1 MEIQLNYVDYEDPA
15 VQSRKCL
22 EVCCK
27 FGKTVIIMEPVKGG
41 NLISPPGETKKYPE
55 ALHGG
60 SAACY
65 AVRFAAGCPPTGFS
79 RHASDPAAA
88 ADKYPPEPC
97 TPAAGQ
103 FPIVKK
109 GGKLGMSFSPLTT
122 LVPAAKKPPFYR
134 RNHSKNSDTGTKR
147 TGIAPEIP
155 DFRPALL
162 SFRKISNSP
171 RKFQNSSADGCRWG
185 KPPAPRCR
193 PRCARSCGI
202 PRP

>member
-1 MEIQLNYVDYEDPA
+1 MVDLKVPLWGLTETSVYVTICVTSLAPPAEADIRPFYENQLKWCGVDYEDPA

-22 EVCCK
+22 EVCRK

-41 NLISPPGETKKYPE
+41 NLVSPPGETKKYPE

-79 RHASDPAAA
+79 RHSSDPAVA

-109 GGKLGMSFSPLTT
+109 GG
-122 LVPAAKKPPFYR
+122 
-134 RNHSKNSDTGTKR
+134 NS
-147 TGIAPEIP
+147 E
-155 DFRPALL
+155 
-162 SFRKISNSP
+162 
-171 RKFQNSSADGCRWG
+171 
-185 KPPAPRCR
+185 
-193 PRCARSCGI
+193 
-202 PRP
+202 

>member
-88 ADKYPPEPC
+88 ADEHPTKPC
-97 TPAAGQ
+97 ASRAVPNR
-103 FPIVKK
+103 KK
-109 GGKLGMSFSPLTT
+109 GGETRNEFFPPDDVGPGGKKATVLPPKSFEKFRHRNK
-122 LVPAAKKPPFYR
+122 AYR
-134 RNHSKNSDTGTKR
+134 DRARNTGFPTS
-147 TGIAPEIP
+147 IVVLPE
-155 DFRPALL
+155 
-162 SFRKISNSP
+162 N
-171 RKFQNSSADGCRWG
+171 Q
-185 KPPAPRCR
+185 
-193 PRCARSCGI
+193 
-202 PRP
+202 